1 MAAEG
6 MTGFKDA
13 LSWKERCGEGARA
26 FLQAAFFCTLSAHIT
41 TYHNRCTIIHSDTTQ
56 VDQDLLQFPVAQE
69 ILRCFPVATCFSLS
83 QTFTI
88 MAYSSGATL
97 TCQNFMNFVIYAYL
111 IYLRSLRNMCV
122 CVRIFIPMILPS
134 AYLSDVPFL
143 EMFGAFW
150 SLFDFVTRYSH
161 VLGQWNGEHGPLQ
174 HCSFESLDAF
184 KICQTF
190 AAKSSHKMSQVR
202 RFHQKKG
209 CQSLIMLL
217 CSTNL

>member
-1 MAAEG
+1 

-41 TYHNRCTIIHSDTTQ
+41 TYHNRYTIIHSDTTQ

-122 CVRIFIPMILPS
+122 CAHLHTNDPALCISQWCAFSR
-134 AYLSDVPFL
+134 DV
-143 EMFGAFW
+143 W
-150 SLFDFVTRYSH
+150 SLLEPFRLRDTIFACVRSVEWRTRS
-161 VLGQWNGEHGPLQ
+161 LAALQ
-174 HCSFESLDAF
+174 LWVFGCFQNMSNVCS
-184 KICQTF
+184 
-190 AAKSSHKMSQVR
+190 
-202 RFHQKKG
+202 
-209 CQSLIMLL
+209 
-217 CSTNL
+217 